1 MVSFV
6 FHFALLLVLG
16 LLIHVSLPE
25 RNGGGLIAYPG
36 SREPLD
42 LAIEGRIPET
52 VVVEPEVLSIT
63 FDSVIQDSRCPSTVE
78 CFWEGVAII
87 QLQLVT
93 ASPTVTTIVLAS
105 HDNIP
110 MEVGTVVDTLG
121 YRFELL
127 SVDPYPVT
135 TDPIPLRE
143 YVATLL
149 ISTTQPVV
157 KWHHSREIQLGVTRF
172 KQATQRLHLIAQ
184 LLEDAGTRG
193 INAVVEERRLW
204 IRLTIPVTE

>member
-1 MVSFV
+1 MARIRVAV
-6 FHFALLLVLG
+6 CLLGVAA
-16 LLIHVSLPE
+16 
-25 RNGGGLIAYPG
+25 LIASCGQDYHASSGIESSDPLYLTPG
-36 SREPLD
+36 TSDTVFLMY
-42 LAIEGRIPET
+42 GET

-110 MEVGTVVDTLG
+110 IEVGTVVDTLG
-121 YRFELL
+121 DRFELL
-127 SVDPYPVT
+127 NIDPYPVT
-135 TDPIPLRE
+135 IDPIPLPE

-149 ISTTQPVV
+149 ISTTQPAAPTVP
-157 KWHHSREIQLGVTRF
+157 ETGITRRPS
-172 KQATQRLHLIAQ
+172 KTHPTTLPQGERP
-184 LLEDAGTRG
+184 
-193 INAVVEERRLW
+193 INQ
-204 IRLTIPVTE
+204 